1 LRRRYGLGFE
11 VGDEDG
17 YICEISELFLHFLLL
32 PAFVLEVL
40 LDVALLLL
48 EHPALHGQSARLAA
62 LAVDEVFAGL
72 IGLLPL
78 LLPALSLKGPYLL
91 LQRLLLPRQLL
102 APLHHFHEVDALR
115 LHCHLLLSLLQAQ
128 QLLLRLQPLALQ
140 LVPQVFPLPDLP
152 QQRAVLA
159 VDLAFG
165 GRRGEEGLHCGTA
178 DGGGGG
184 VEEAAIRVFCE

>member
-1 LRRRYGLGFE
+1 MRRWYGFGFE

-17 YICEISELFLHFLLL
+17 YFCEVTELFLHFLLL
-32 PAFVLEVL
+32 PAFGLEVL

-78 LLPALSLKGPYLL
+78 LLPALSLKGPYLF
-91 LQRLLLPRQLL
+91 LQRFLLLAQFL
-102 APLHHFHEVDALR
+102 APLHDIHEVVALC
-115 LHCHLLLSLLQAQ
+115 LHCHLLLPLLQPQ
-128 QLLLRLQPLALQ
+128 QLLLRLPPLSLQ
-140 LVPQVFPLPDLP
+140 LVPQLFPLPDLP

-159 VDLAFG
+159 VVLAFG
-165 GRRGEEGLHCGTA
+165 GRRG
-178 DGGGGG
+178 
-184 VEEAAIRVFCE
+184 V